1 MKKFVRIICIISL
14 ILTLPVIYTCSCK
27 QDRLQSAVSQIR
39 SDIFKGSGKT
49 YSVEVYSEEK
59 EFPFVNDCFVGEK
72 KTCLVVK
79 IKDCFENNLT
89 INLSYDNKTYSA
101 PLSYVS
107 VSNSLSATVLVSKFP
122 NGSLDVTVSS
132 EKGDDS
138 FTAYSVK
145 KNDAISPLTALKCVK
160 NNEKDFISSLYKD
173 GSYKCEVYIRLLSEG
188 EYNFYYVGF
197 AQGDNKIT
205 AFLLDGQSGEIIA
218 GKTT

>member
-1 MKKFVRIICIISL
+1 MKKFIRIICIIGL
-14 ILTLPVIYTCSCK
+14 ISTALFVCSCSCK
-27 QDRLQSAVSQIR
+27 QDQLQSAVSQTR
-39 SDIFKGSGKT
+39 SDIFKGNGKT

-79 IKDCFENNLT
+79 IKDCFEKNLT
-89 INLSYDNKTYSA
+89 ATLSYSGKTYSA

-107 VSNSLSATVLVSKFP
+107 VSNSLTATVLVSKLP
-122 NGSLDVTVSS
+122 TTSIEVTVSS
-132 EKGDDS
+132 ENGDDS
-138 FTAYSVK
+138 FTVYSVK
-145 KNDAISPLTALKCVK
+145 KSDTISPLTALKCVK
-160 NNEKDFISSLYKD
+160 NSEKDFISSLYKD
-173 GSYKCEVYIRLLSEG
+173 GSYKCEIYIRLLSEG

-197 AQGDNKIT
+197 AQGDNKIM